1 MSEGTTN
8 PKDRTTSSNGSTALE
23 PARCGAK
30 KRDGEAC
37 RRFPLRGTN
46 RCRLHGGASPQAQAK
61 ARERILGAADLAAQ
75 RLIEFMN
82 DKRVPWPVRLSAARD
97 LLDRAGLG
105 AKNELTVEL
114 PQWQAV
120 IDRIVVDAPNDLPA
134 LPSGPDVIDADELDM
149 FEAWERPPRPD
160 DDDEDEPYDE
170 PTETTA
176 VQLAPKVEYVDPAT
190 FSEKPPARLD
200 PDGLTRRPAPRR
212 RDA

>member
-1 MSEGTTN
+1 MTD
-8 PKDRTTSSNGSTALE
+8 PKDRSTSSKGSTALE

-30 KRDGEAC
+30 KRDGEPC
-37 RRFPLRGTN
+37 RRFPLKGTN
-46 RCRLHGGASPQAQAK
+46 RCRLHGGASPQAQAR

-105 AKNELTVEL
+105 ARNELTVEVK
-114 PQWQAV
+114 PWEDA
-120 IDRIVVDAPNDLPA
+120 ISRIIVDVPDDLPA
-134 LPSGPDVIDADELDM
+134 LPSGPDVISADELEM
-149 FEAWERPPRPD
+149 FDEWERPAPRPGND
-160 DDDEDEPYDE
+160 DDADDPDDE

-176 VQLAPKVEYVDPAT
+176 VQLAPTVQHVDPAE
-190 FSEKPPARLD
+190 FSSKPPARHD
-200 PDGLTRRPAPRR
+200 PNGLARHTARRR

>member
-1 MSEGTTN
+1 MID
-8 PKDRTTSSNGSTALE
+8 PKDRSTSSNGSTALE

-30 KRDGEAC
+30 KRDGEPC

-120 IDRIVVDAPNDLPA
+120 IDRIVVDVDPDHLPA
-134 LPSGPDVIDADELDM
+134 LPSGPDVIPADELEM
-149 FEAWERPPRPD
+149 FDAWERPAPRPGE
-160 DDDEDEPYDE
+160 DEDDPDEE

-176 VQLAPKVEYVDPAT
+176 VQLAPKVEHVDPAT
-190 FSEKPPARLD
+190 FDSRPPARFD
-200 PDGLTRRPAPRR
+200 PDGLARGPARR
-212 RDA
+212 RREA